1 MGATRLTL
9 WNGFSETT
17 PWTVK
22 EKGTDGSV
30 EAGRTMSVRCRI
42 ATATVLMRCRLGS
55 RGQCIIADK
64 KNTEYCKLVPRKD
77 SGPMCLSITGVMVYG
92 TPP

>member
-1 MGATRLTL
+1 MEATRPIL

-30 EAGRTMSVRCRI
+30 EAGHTMSVRCRI
-42 ATATVLMRCRLGS
+42 ATATVLMRCRPGS
-55 RGQCIIADK
+55 RSQCIIVDK
-64 KNTEYCKLVPRKD
+64 KNAEYCELVPRKE
-77 SGPMCLSITGVMVYG
+77 SVCLFITGVMVYG
-92 TPP
+92 TPS